1 MAVNAFP
8 YLVMTDGTDTVT
20 FADGSATNATGYWPL
35 VRSTWGP
42 AIAGIRTSQLGG
54 RGPYADVEEDL
65 TCNIRGLP
73 GNTAAVAYQNLDT
86 LTRLLDKAERW
97 WLRNEP
103 ISPVLLKYAPQ
114 GSTLFSTSS
123 PLLAIVLGRVGSDEL
138 NGVQLP
144 QSTNDTGF
152 IFEIDN
158 VQVLCMRRGA
168 WWGGAQE
175 SATSSSAANPT
186 VMTCTFATTHPI
198 NSPCDVSISG
208 FTKATTP
215 IIRAGYVLTNSA
227 SGGMQI
233 VEAEG
238 AASGT
243 FTSVADAANNARG
256 GNVLRFTPGV
266 TTAVTSGTISGLTT
280 VGGTIAILAAV
291 RNNSATTSFIVTAN
305 MSGLGTVASST
316 PGVLVDTSSVLPR
329 LVLLGTLVNAQANKL
344 SFTVQASA
352 ASGTLDI
359 DYVVI
364 SLLKD
369 ETCAIISYQDVDLT
383 NLGAGAA
390 TLDIVFNP
398 TTAQQPAMQVSGTGG
413 SIPATYSGALPLLA
427 VSNTMFVVWAST
439 NGASWRF
446 TNVTP
451 AVVSV
456 AATAA
461 RYKAFLSPQ

>member
-1 MAVNAFP
+1 V
-8 YLVMTDGTDTVT
+8 V
-20 FADGSATNATGYWPL
+20 
-35 VRSTWGP
+35 
-42 AIAGIRTSQLGG
+42 
-54 RGPYADVEEDL
+54 
-65 TCNIRGLP
+65 
-73 GNTAAVAYQNLDT
+73 
-86 LTRLLDKAERW
+86 
-97 WLRNEP
+97 LR
-103 ISPVLLKYAPQ
+103 YAPQ
-114 GSTLFSTSS
+114 GSTLFSTAS

-138 NGVQLP
+138 NGVELP

-158 VQVLCMRRGA
+158 VKVACLRRGA

-175 SATSSSAANPT
+175 SVTSSSAANPT

-208 FTKATTP
+208 FTKASTP
-215 IIRAGYVLTNSA
+215 IIRGGYVLVNSA

-238 AASGT
+238 AASGV
-243 FTSVADAANNARG
+243 FTSVNDAANNARG
-256 GNVLRFTPGV
+256 TNVLRYTPAV

-280 VGGTIAILAAV
+280 VGGTITIIAAV
-291 RNNSATTSFIVTAN
+291 RNNSATTNFVVSAN

-316 PGVLVDTSSVLPR
+316 PAVLVDTSSTQPR
-329 LVLLGTLVNAQANKL
+329 LILLGTLVNAQANKL

-352 ASGTLDI
+352 ASGTIDI
-359 DYVVI
+359 DYVII
-364 SLLKD
+364 SILKD
-369 ETCAIISYQDVDLT
+369 ETCAVIAYQDIDLT
-383 NLGAGAA
+383 NLGAGAV

-398 TTAQQPAMQVSGTGG
+398 VTAQQPAMQASGTGG
-413 SIPATYSGALPLLA
+413 SIPATYSGPLPLLA
-427 VSNTMFVVWAST
+427 VSNTMFVIWAAT

-446 TNVTP
+446 TNTTP

-461 RYKAFLSPQ
+461 RYKSYLSPQ